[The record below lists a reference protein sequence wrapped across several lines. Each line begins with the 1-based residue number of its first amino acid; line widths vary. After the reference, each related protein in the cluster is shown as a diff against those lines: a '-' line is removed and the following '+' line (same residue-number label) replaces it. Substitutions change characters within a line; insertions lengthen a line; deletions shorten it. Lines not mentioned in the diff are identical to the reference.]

1 MDNLNFVLAKN
12 IALFRKQAKLT
23 QAELAEKLNFS
34 DKSVSKWER
43 GDGIPDLVVLL
54 QMCEIFG
61 VSISDM
67 INEKVK
73 KVTPKREIKRNHML
87 ISLMSVV
94 GVWLLAT
101 CAYVIC
107 ALVAPEGNI
116 GWMSFIIAIP
126 SSFVVL
132 VVFASIWG
140 RKWHLFSFITALI
153 WTLLISICICISSVE
168 WKIIYL
174 GIPMQV
180 ILVLWFMMRKT
191 DTGWSFDI
199 KNALIDNEKPQS
211 NEEEKNNAA

>member
-1 MDNLNFVLAKN
+1 MDNLNYILAKN
-12 IALFRKQAKLT
+12 IALFRRNAKLT

-43 GDGIPDLVVLL
+43 GDGIPDLAVLL
-54 QMCEIFG
+54 QMCEIFD

-73 KVTPKREIKRNHML
+73 TVTPKREIKRNHLL
-87 ISLMSVV
+87 IALMSVV

-101 CAYVIC
+101 CGYVIC
-107 ALVAPEGNI
+107 ALVAPEGHI
-116 GWMSFIIAIP
+116 GWISFVLAIP
-126 SSFVVL
+126 ISFVVL

-153 WTLLISICICISSVE
+153 WMLLVSICVCIPAVE

-180 ILVLWFMMRKT
+180 ITVLWFLMRKT
-191 DTGWSFDI
+191 ENGWSFDI
-199 KNALIDNEKPQS
+199 KNVLIDKEKPADIKDEKS
-211 NEEEKNNAA
+211 NT